1 MRLQREAEG
10 LAAVVARAPGGKEQ
24 KVQGDA
30 LRAVERLFARGATL
44 CEVQA
49 ARAKRKIKA
58 AIGTL
63 SGLRTKWRGRQAS
76 GGQTATVVE
85 GQVASSRTEE
95 PTPATAAPPAGTFS
109 QVSAGGTH
117 TVAASVSGRVWG
129 WGDRARQPL

>member
-1 MRLQREAEG
+1 MHLGHLARAFRVSDESLRLMRLQRQEEG

-49 ARAKRKIKA
+49 ALAKRKMKA

-63 SGLRTKWRGRQAS
+63 SGLRTKWRARQAS
-76 GGQTATVVE
+76 AGQTATVVE
-85 GQVASSRTEE
+85 EQVAS
-95 PTPATAAPPAGTFS
+95 
-109 QVSAGGTH
+109 
-117 TVAASVSGRVWG
+117 
-129 WGDRARQPL
+129 